1 MPPFRRQE
9 SMRRS
14 TPVPGRPDQLTPEWL
29 TSALRP
35 VLSDPHARV
44 SEVAT
49 ERIGEHL
56 AYTGTLARVR
66 VKYEPRGSGPATLV
80 AKFPLAESSPS
91 GLDLA
96 LSDPP
101 EAKRAADDR
110 ARLEAL
116 FYDRIAPSL
125 PFPGPRCHATAT
137 DPETG
142 NLVLVFEDV
151 TAHHLGDALT
161 GATPAELETV
171 LGAIARVHAAWWSCP
186 DQLRPLPRWSGGEE
200 VWQARQACYQER
212 WATFVGYYGLALP
225 RRIRDLGERLN
236 EELVGVL
243 ARLDA
248 APRTVIHA
256 DLTLDK
262 VVFAPDDPRRPVVVV
277 DWQTVSSGPAAVD
290 LAQLVTTSLTVA
302 DRQANEADL
311 LRGYA
316 QALRELRVPAADLA
330 DLRDQYVLALI
341 ARFAAVVGWVAAT
354 TDDTTTDDAAG
365 MDRAEAVRVAALGD
379 GRLMSALLDHDA
391 DRFC

>member
-1 MPPFRRQE
+1 MPPYRRPE
-9 SMRRS
+9 VLRRS
-14 TPVPGRPDQLTPEWL
+14 TAVPGGPDQLTAEWL

-35 VLSDPHARV
+35 VLSNPRARV

-80 AKFPLAESSPS
+80 AKFPLAENTPS
-91 GLDLA
+91 GLELA
-96 LSDPP
+96 LRDEP
-101 EAKRAADDR
+101 EAKRLADDR

-125 PFPGPRCHATAT
+125 PLPGPRCHATAT

-151 TAHHLGDALT
+151 TAHQLGDALT
-161 GATPAELETV
+161 GATPAEMASV
-171 LGAIARVHAAWWSCP
+171 LAAIARVHAAWWSCP
-186 DQLRPLPRWSGGEE
+186 DQLRPLPDWSGGASA
-200 VWQARQACYQER
+200 WQACYQER

-225 RRIRDLGERLN
+225 SRIRDLGERLN
-236 EELVGVL
+236 EELAGVL

-256 DLTLDK
+256 DLTVDK

-277 DWQTVSSGPAAVD
+277 DWQTVSRGPVAVD
-290 LAQLVTTSLTVA
+290 LAQLLTTSLTVA
-302 DRQANEADL
+302 DRRANEDDL
-311 LRGYA
+311 LRRYA
-316 QALRELRVPAADLA
+316 EALRELRVPAVDLA
-330 DLRDQYVLALI
+330 DLREQYVLGLI

-354 TDDTTTDDAAG
+354 TDDGVT
-365 MDRAEAVRVAALGD
+365 DRAGTGTGREEALRVAALGD